1 MIEVFGNVAGKDPGY
16 TRLVDEVAAF
26 VSERTSEGQGALVLL
41 TRAEQLDFDDRFEMI
56 RLLGRAAHQL
66 TKKEYAGALIEAM
79 RLLSLAYRS
88 AGLLWAARA
97 SCIFAIASIFIE
109 AEEDSDLPASVV
121 PTLMLLGW
129 ITVELR
135 HLPDAFEAI
144 RLVRGCV
151 ARLPLDDASKERAAK
166 RLQEFDLVL
175 GSQILNFTPAELK
188 QAGGLPD
195 VLDRLGLH
203 QSRTSLLYALGYE
216 PCCAKRGQFRLK
228 RRRRT
233 SPSCLRCSRAN
244 PRQTICVILSSS
256 TSRDRRSMCRQCW
269 AYESRWVIK
278 VPKPRFSPPRR

>member
-1 MIEVFGNVAGKDPGY
+1 MGFGFTVPDDDDFAVMVHDEAIRMFGRSRFDSGAGVHFQY
-16 TRLVDEVAAF
+16 LLVNRRRLAGDLRLHES
-26 VSERTSEGQGALVLL
+26 SEP
-41 TRAEQLDFDDRFEMI
+41 
-56 RLLGRAAHQL
+56 
-66 TKKEYAGALIEAM
+66 AM

-175 GSQILNFTPAELK
+175 GS
-188 QAGGLPD
+188 
-195 VLDRLGLH
+195 H
-203 QSRTSLLYALGYE
+203 
-216 PCCAKRGQFRLK
+216 
-228 RRRRT
+228 
-233 SPSCLRCSRAN
+233 
-244 PRQTICVILSSS
+244 
-256 TSRDRRSMCRQCW
+256 
-269 AYESRWVIK
+269 
-278 VPKPRFSPPRR
+278 